1 MRSQRTGS
9 HGLLKSALL
18 SRIYPSSKMSGRF
31 LNSLRKF
38 QIGLATEMAIV
49 VGPRPSLEVLI
60 VGTEVEVE
68 QVGMRVFLRDFDLR
82 IQDRRKTL
90 VPVLKK
96 MPPSNFAAKPLG
108 WERDLPGPLGSAG
121 RFAPPGDLLRLPR
134 VLYQTRQTGALA
146 ERKASR
152 RWARMFTVSPMKSLF
167 RGAAFALLIP
177 FHAGVCEDDAILPET
192 LPSGGPKSK
201 MMTDWLKAEAFAALD
216 RREAAFEAVKSPEEI
231 EKWQAE
237 RKAFFLKQIGG
248 LPERTPLNP
257 KVTGTMKGDGY
268 RVEKLYFESQPG
280 LHVTANLYL
289 PLGTGPFPAVIHPTG
304 HSNTGKGRDL
314 YQMASITIA
323 RGGCAAL
330 CYDPIGQG
338 ERQQIP
344 GPEGKLFASTSQHSL
359 INQGLTLLGSNT
371 SRIMIWDGMR
381 AIDYLQS
388 RPDIIADKIGCTGIS
403 GGGTNTSYLMALD
416 DRIVAAAPG
425 CYLTGFRSLLS
436 TLGPQDAEQNVHG
449 QIAFGMDQAD
459 YVLMRLPKPTLIMAA
474 TSDYFG
480 IEGAWD
486 IFREGKRFAT
496 RQGFPERVDLV
507 EPATDH
513 GFPPEMRLAAANW
526 MRRWL
531 LDLDEPIREEGEL
544 NPLAPEEMFATP
556 NGKVLDLEGAR
567 SAFKVTQAW
576 CEKFEASRKENA
588 KPENR
593 EALLKKVR
601 TLIGA
606 REFADLPDIAGEE
619 LGNDQFILESEP
631 GIWLPVQLVR
641 NSKTEYT
648 IYLNGAGTAVAMAS
662 REVENLATE
671 TGNSV
676 IAVDLRGL
684 GETSVTGKPSGFDK
698 AFGRDWKDTST
709 ASLLGKSYV
718 GMRTEDIWQI
728 VRALR
733 KKTGIDDLKPNL
745 VAIREAAI
753 PALHAAA
760 LEPDLFGTVR
770 ISHTIDSWKGV
781 VETLQVRNQQP
792 NLVFGALRE
801 YDLPMLRDAIGKDRL
816 TVENTILADWM
827 PSAN

>member
-1 MRSQRTGS
+1 
-9 HGLLKSALL
+9 
-18 SRIYPSSKMSGRF
+18 
-31 LNSLRKF
+31 
-38 QIGLATEMAIV
+38 
-49 VGPRPSLEVLI
+49 
-60 VGTEVEVE
+60 
-68 QVGMRVFLRDFDLR
+68 
-82 IQDRRKTL
+82 
-90 VPVLKK
+90 
-96 MPPSNFAAKPLG
+96 
-108 WERDLPGPLGSAG
+108 
-121 RFAPPGDLLRLPR
+121 
-134 VLYQTRQTGALA
+134 
-146 ERKASR
+146 
-152 RWARMFTVSPMKSLF
+152 MKSLL
-167 RGAAFALLIP
+167 RGAALALLFP
-177 FHAGVCEDDAILPET
+177 FQSGVCEDDAILPTT
-192 LPSGGPKSK
+192 LPSGGPPSE
-201 MMTDWLKAEAFAALD
+201 MMARWLKAEAFAALD
-216 RREAAFEAVKSPEEI
+216 RRTEALEMVKSPEEM
-231 EKWQAE
+231 EKWQEE

-248 LPERTPLNP
+248 LPERTPLNA
-257 KVTGTMKGDGY
+257 KVTGTMEGDGY

-289 PLGTGPFPAVIHPTG
+289 PLGKGPFPAVIHPTG

-330 CYDPIGQG
+330 CYDPIAQG

-359 INQGLTLLGSNT
+359 INQGLVLLGSNT

-388 RPDIIADKIGCTGIS
+388 RPDIMKGKIGCTGIS

-449 QIAFGMDQAD
+449 QIGFGMDQAD

-474 TSDYFG
+474 TEDYFG

-486 IFREGKRFAT
+486 LFRQGKRFAT
-496 RQGFPERVDLV
+496 RQGFPERVNLV
-507 EPATDH
+507 EPDTEH

-567 SAFKVTQAW
+567 SAFEITQAW
-576 CEKFEASRKENA
+576 CETFEASRKENA
-588 KPENR
+588 KPANR
-593 EALLKKVR
+593 EGLLKKVR
-601 TLIGA
+601 ALIGA
-606 REFADLPDIAGEE
+606 RELEDLPDIAGEE
-619 LGNDQFILESEP
+619 LGDDQFILESEP
-631 GIWLPVQLVR
+631 GISLPVHLVR

-648 IYLNGAGTAVAMAS
+648 IYLNGAGSAAAIAAGD
-662 REVENLATE
+662 VEALAE
-671 TGNSV
+671 DTGNSV
-676 IAVDLRGL
+676 MAVDLRGL
-684 GETSVTGKPSGFDK
+684 GETSVAGKPSGFDK

-718 GMRTEDIWQI
+718 GMRTEDIWQV

-733 KKTGIDDLKPNL
+733 AKTGTDDLKVNV

-753 PALHAAA
+753 PALHAVA

-770 ISHTIDSWKGV
+770 ISHAIDSWKDV
-781 VETLQVRNQQP
+781 VNTRQVRNQQP
-792 NLVFGALRE
+792 NLVFGALRD
-801 YDLPMLRDAIGKDRL
+801 YDLPMLREVIGKERL
-816 TVENTILADWM
+816 TVENPVGADWM
-827 PSAN
+827 PVAN